1 MNNFPAAVQHAIRA
15 LTALAA
21 QPKGALVMVRKLA
34 VTESITVPA
43 LAKTLQQLARKGL
56 LTSEKGRGGGF
67 TLARPPREITIAQI
81 IEAIEGRAAL
91 HRCSL
96 GYASCRPKQPC
107 YLDRLLAP
115 TRATAL
121 EQLNRATLQDL
132 VRTRTRLRKNQ
143 RTKKKATA

>member
-1 MNNFPAAVQHAIRA
+1 MNTYPTAVQHAIRA

-21 QPKGALVMVRKLA
+21 QPKGTLVMARKLA

-67 TLARPPREITIAQI
+67 SLARPPREITIAQI

-96 GYASCRPKQPC
+96 GYTSCRPTKLC
-107 YLDRLLAP
+107 YFDRLLAP
-115 TRATAL
+115 TRTTTL
-121 EQLNRATLQDL
+121 EQLNQASLQDL
-132 VRTRTRLRKNQ
+132 VRTRARLRKKQ
-143 RTKKKATA
+143 RAKRKTVA